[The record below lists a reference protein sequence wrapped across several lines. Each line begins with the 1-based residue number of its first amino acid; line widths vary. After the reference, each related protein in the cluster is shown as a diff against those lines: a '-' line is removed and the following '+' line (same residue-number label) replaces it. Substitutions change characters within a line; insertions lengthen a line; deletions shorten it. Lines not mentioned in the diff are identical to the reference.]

1 MNVQLAHDPVCHST
15 IRPTQDHPQASYEG
29 RAWYFCSDRCRTLF
43 AVDPAAVI
51 AEEERCQH
59 KTAAAAAAFE
69 AEVARSYSVYEV
81 EVGAVLLRTFGIG
94 VEVVKSPPG
103 LEDAPVPWFSATAQ
117 YAIWTEK
124 GQAGRAADYLREA
137 GLFD

>member
-1 MNVQLAHDPVCHST
+1 MKVQLAHDPVCHST
-15 IRPTQDHPQASYEG
+15 IRPTHDHPQATYEG
-29 RAWYFCSDRCRTLF
+29 RTWYFCSNRCRTLF
-43 AVDPAAVI
+43 ALDPAAVI

-59 KTAAAAAAFE
+59 ETAAAAFE

-81 EVGAVLLRTFGIG
+81 EAGAVLLRAFGIG
-94 VEVVKSPPG
+94 VEVVKSPPDI
-103 LEDAPVPWFSATAQ
+103 EDEPVPWFSATAK
-117 YAIWTEK
+117 YAIWTET